1 MATKIIKSFGVT
13 VTFDDNSEEILRAM
27 ENALHRGLEA
37 IGMKA
42 EDYAK
47 RDAKMPVD
55 TGLARNSITHAVTGY
70 PAAIQ
75 TYKADRPRKG
85 EDAPREG
92 SYNGNMEG
100 EKDEAVV
107 IGSGVEYFPFIEDG
121 TKKMKARHVLRRAAT
136 EHSDEYKN
144 LMKQSFENA

>member
-1 MATKIIKSFGVT
+1 MTTKTIKSFGVT
-13 VTFDDNSEEILRAM
+13 VTFDDNSKEILKAM

-85 EDAPREG
+85 EEKPRVG
-92 SYNGNMEG
+92 TYDGNMEG

-107 IGSGVEYFPFIEDG
+107 IGSGIKYFTFIENG

-136 EHSDEYKN
+136 DHGNEYKK
-144 LMKQSFENA
+144 LMKESFENA